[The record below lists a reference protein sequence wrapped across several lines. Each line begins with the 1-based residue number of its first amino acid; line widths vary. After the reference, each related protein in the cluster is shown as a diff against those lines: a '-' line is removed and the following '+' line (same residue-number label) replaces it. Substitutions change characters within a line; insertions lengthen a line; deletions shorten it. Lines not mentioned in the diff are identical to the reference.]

1 MPEFLRSAFAGPQLG
16 NPLDVFLRLIVAA
29 LLGLGVALVYRGTR
43 NPDDVSPTFPV
54 TLVLLSTLIALST
67 QVIGDNVARAF
78 ALVGAL
84 SIVRFR
90 TVVRDT
96 QDTAFVIFAVVI
108 GMAVGSQN
116 LVVAAIGIAVVGA
129 TAFVMKP
136 PPSKAWA
143 GGSVFVITLRIALGY
158 DLETTLGHTLDQFM
172 ASRHLIAIG
181 TVKQG
186 MSVEVSYRGLLR
198 KDSETEAFVKA
209 LNRIDGVQ
217 SVDLTRESSVE
228 E

>member
-1 MPEFLRSAFAGPQLG
+1 MPEFLRSAFAAPPIG
-16 NPLDVFLRLIVAA
+16 NPLDVFIRLVVAA
-29 LLGLGVALVYRGTR
+29 LLGLGVALIYRGTR

-54 TLVLLSTLIALST
+54 TLMLLATLIALST

-116 LVVAAIGIAVVGA
+116 LMVAGIGIVVVGA
-129 TAFVMKP
+129 AAFLMKP

-158 DLETTLGHTLDQFM
+158 DLETTMGQTLDQFM

-186 MSVEVSYRGLLR
+186 MSVEVAYRGLLR

-209 LNRIDGVQ
+209 LNRVDGIQ
-217 SVDLTRESSVE
+217 SVDLTRESSTE